1 MSRVATAVRA
11 PEETR
16 HKILMAA
23 FSEFYAHSFQGGS
36 LNRIVAAAG
45 TTKGAIFHHF
55 ESKQA
60 LGYAVVDDIIGP
72 LLLDRWIDCVRT
84 TEDPIPELQKAFRRY
99 VNEDIAS
106 GNWQY
111 GCPLNNLAQEMT
123 PLDSGFH
130 YRINRLYDLWRDVYS
145 RVLERA
151 IQAGTVKA
159 SVSPS
164 AAAALIVSAQMGVW
178 GSGKSSRD
186 ETVMRQAAQGVCDYL
201 ESLRP

>member
-1 MSRVATAVRA
+1 MSAAAVRA

-23 FSEFYAHSFQGGS
+23 FAEFYAHSFQGGS

-60 LGYAVVDDIIGP
+60 LGYAVVDEVIGP
-72 LLLDRWIDCVRT
+72 ILLQRWLDPVKT
-84 TEDPIPELQKAFRRY
+84 SSDPLSELQKAFRRY

-106 GNWQY
+106 GHLVY
-111 GCPLNNLAQEMT
+111 GCPLNNLAQEMS
-123 PLDSGFH
+123 PLDAGFH
-130 YRINRLYDLWRDVYS
+130 RRINALYDLWRDTYAGA
-145 RVLERA
+145 LERA

-159 SVSPS
+159 SVSPT

-186 ETVMRQAAQGVCDYL
+186 EHVMRQAAQGVCDYL
-201 ESLRP
+201 ESLRA

>member
-1 MSRVATAVRA
+1 MSAAAVRA

-23 FSEFYAHSFQGGS
+23 FAEFYAHSFQGGS

-60 LGYAVVDDIIGP
+60 LGYAVVDEVIGP
-72 LLLDRWIDCVRT
+72 ILLQRWLDPVKT
-84 TEDPIPELQKAFRRY
+84 SSDPLSELQKAFRRY

-106 GNWQY
+106 GHLVY
-111 GCPLNNLAQEMT
+111 GCPLNNLAQEMS
-123 PLDSGFH
+123 PLDAGFH
-130 YRINRLYDLWRDVYS
+130 RRINALYDLWRDTYAGA
-145 RVLERA
+145 LERA

-159 SVSPS
+159 SVSPT
-164 AAAALIVSAQMGVW
+164 ATAALIVSAQMGVW

-186 ETVMRQAAQGVCDYL
+186 EHVMRQAAQGVCDYL
-201 ESLRP
+201 ESLRA